1 MEFAVGDKVV
11 HPHHGPGQIIGMEHK
26 EFMHGMEN
34 YYVIEI
40 PTQGLTLHIPKHR
53 MEEIGVRP
61 AMLQTEFRGVLD
73 ILRSRP
79 DPLPQDHKERQ
90 EQILEKLRTGQ
101 PSDLAEAVRDL
112 AWYQKMSHLTKRDT
126 DYMDRGRKLLA
137 AEVALVTGNEIAD
150 VNKTIESTLDDA
162 LADEENQREVAS

>member
-61 AMLQTEFRGVLD
+61 AMLQTEFRSVLD

-79 DPLPQDHKERQ
+79 EPLPQDHKERQ
-90 EQILEKLRTGQ
+90 EQILEKLKTGL
-101 PSDLAEAVRDL
+101 PSELAEAVRDL
-112 AWYQKMSHLTKRDT
+112 AWYEKMSHLTKRDT

-137 AEVALVTGNEIAD
+137 AEVALVTDKEIAD
-150 VNKTIESTLDDA
+150 VNKTIESTLDEA
-162 LADEENQREVAS
+162 LAEEENQREVAS

>member
-11 HPHHGPGQIIGMEHK
+11 HPHHGPGQIAGIEHK
-26 EFMHGMEN
+26 EFMHGLET

-61 AMLQTEFRGVLD
+61 AMLQTEFRSVLD

-79 DPLPQDHKERQ
+79 EPLPQDHKERQ
-90 EQILEKLRTGQ
+90 EQILEKLKTGL
-101 PSDLAEAVRDL
+101 PSELAEAVRDL
-112 AWYQKMSHLTKRDT
+112 AWYEKMSHLTKRDT

-137 AEVALVTGNEIAD
+137 AEVALVTDKEIAD

-162 LADEENQREVAS
+162 LAEEENQREVAS

>member
-1 MEFAVGDKVV
+1 
-11 HPHHGPGQIIGMEHK
+11 
-26 EFMHGMEN
+26 MEN

-53 MEEIGVRP
+53 MQEIGVRP
-61 AMLQTEFRGVLD
+61 AMQQSQFRYVLD

-79 DPLPQDHKERQ
+79 QQLPQDHKERQ

-101 PSDLAEAVRDL
+101 PTELAEAVRDL
-112 AWYQKMSHLTKRDT
+112 AWHQKASHLTKRDS

-137 AEVALVTGNEIAD
+137 AEMALVADTEIAD
-150 VNKTIESTLDDA
+150 TSQTIESTLTDA
-162 LADEENQREVAS
+162 LADVTN

>member
-1 MEFAVGDKVV
+1 
-11 HPHHGPGQIIGMEHK
+11 
-26 EFMHGMEN
+26 
-34 YYVIEI
+34 
-40 PTQGLTLHIPKHR
+40 

>member
-1 MEFAVGDKVV
+1 MQFAVGDKVV
-11 HPHHGPGQIIGMEHK
+11 HPHHGPGRIIGIERK

-53 MEEIGVRP
+53 MQEVGVRP
-61 AMLQTEFRGVLD
+61 AMLQTQFHIILD
-73 ILRSRP
+73 ILRSSP
-79 DPLPQDHKERQ
+79 DQLPQDHKERQ
-90 EQILEKLRTGQ
+90 EQILEKLRAGQ

-112 AWYQKMSHLTKRDT
+112 AWYQKMSHLTKKDT

-137 AEVALVTGNEIAD
+137 AEMALVADTEIAD
-150 VNKTIESTLDDA
+150 ANETIESTLTDA
-162 LADEENQREVAS
+162 LADVTN